1 MEYSK
6 KNLPEVKKWGNA
18 VLFLNCMD
26 MNGRALM
33 AVESRSQAE
42 FEVWRKLSLL
52 FMLQGFFFVSP
63 PQK

>member
-6 KNLPEVKKWGNA
+6 KNLPEVKKRGNA

-52 FMLQGFFFVSP
+52 FMLQGFFFASP

>member
-6 KNLPEVKKWGNA
+6 ENLPEVKKRGNA